1 MYNANEAFP
10 QVYKMTNVNFVSEVH
25 EILMI
30 AKFKQRKCKAMR
42 SVKA

>member
-1 MYNANEAFP
+1 MYNVNEAFP

-25 EILMI
+25 DFLMI
-30 AKFKQRKCKAMR
+30 AKFKQRKCKAMA